1 MKLAVYDGES
11 KVKDITISEIWDK
24 PSDKVL
30 HQVVVA
36 RLANDRQGNA
46 STKTKNEVAGGGR
59 KPWKQKGTGRA
70 RQGSSRSPLWRGGG
84 VTFGPKPRDYSQ
96 KINKKQKTV
105 AYLYL
110 FNKMNET
117 KRLKVISAFDVSS
130 HKSKD
135 FLSALA
141 KQSGTVKERICLV
154 VENPSAN
161 LLLASRN
168 IPNISICGVGTMDI
182 LPLFYADKILITEGA
197 LKGLDEKFAAVLT
210 K

>member
-1 MKLAVYDGES
+1 MKLPVYDGES

-24 PSDKVL
+24 PSEKSL

-70 RQGSSRSPLWRGGG
+70 RQGSNRSPLWRGGG
-84 VTFGPKPRDYSQ
+84 VTFGPKPRDYTQ
-96 KINKKQKTV
+96 KINKKQKAV

-110 FNKMNET
+110 FNKMNEL
-117 KRLKVISAFDVSS
+117 KRLKVISAFEVENC
-130 HKSKD
+130 KTKD
-135 FLSALA
+135 FLKALA
-141 KQSGTVKERICLV
+141 KQNGTVQEKICV
-154 VENPSAN
+154 VVDTPSMN
-161 LLLASRN
+161 LLLATRN
-168 IPNISICGVGTMDI
+168 LPKVSICGVGTMDI
-182 LPLFYADKILITEGA
+182 LPLFYADKILITETA
-197 LKGLDEKFAAVLT
+197 LKSLDEKFAAILT

>member
-1 MKLAVYDGES
+1 MTRVQGKGHH
-11 KVKDITISEIWDK
+11 DIEIWDK
-24 PSDKVL
+24 PSEKSL

-70 RQGSSRSPLWRGGG
+70 RQGSNRSPLWRGGG

-110 FNKMNET
+110 FNKMNEL
-117 KRLKVISAFDVSS
+117 KRLKVISAFEVEN
-130 HKSKD
+130 HKTKD
-135 FLSALA
+135 FLKALA
-141 KQSGTVKERICLV
+141 KQNERSRKRFASSSMRL
-154 VENPSAN
+154 PSTSFWPAGI
-161 LLLASRN
+161 SRT
-168 IPNISICGVGTMDI
+168 S
-182 LPLFYADKILITEGA
+182 A
-197 LKGLDEKFAAVLT
+197 FAALARWISCLYSMRT
-210 K
+210 KFSSLKRL